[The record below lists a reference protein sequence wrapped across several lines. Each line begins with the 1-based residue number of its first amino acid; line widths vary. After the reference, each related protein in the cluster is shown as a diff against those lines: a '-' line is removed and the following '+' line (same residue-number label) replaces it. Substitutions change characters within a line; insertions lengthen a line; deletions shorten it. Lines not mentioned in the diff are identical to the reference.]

1 MLHIRTQDKLAIIA
15 QFIPEQPIIL
25 EAGAFHGQDSIRMA
39 QHWPQ
44 ATVYAFEPVPELFT
58 QLESATA
65 TYPQIHP
72 VPLALGAT
80 EGTHTF
86 WPSEHPKRPGK
97 HSQAGSLLEPQERL
111 QWSPITFNKPISV
124 QTTTIDTWATH
135 NNITHI
141 DLLWL
146 DLQGYELPVMQA
158 SPHILKTVQA
168 IWTEVHFVQA
178 YKNQAQYPEVTTW
191 LESQGFTLV
200 GTDFTETTSW
210 FFGTALFVRSKEA

>member
-1 MLHIRTQDKLAIIA
+1 MLHIRTQDKLAVIA
-15 QFIPEQPIIL
+15 RYIPEHPIIL

-44 ATVYAFEPVPELFT
+44 AIIYAFEPVPELFSK
-58 QLESATA
+58 LENATA
-65 TYPQIHP
+65 AYRHINP

-86 WPSEHPKRPGK
+86 WPCEHPKRPGK

-111 QWSPITFNKPISV
+111 QWSPITFNEPITV
-124 QTTTIDTWATH
+124 PTTTIDAWAQQ
-135 NNITHI
+135 NNIDHI

-158 SPHILKTVQA
+158 SPHILQTVRA

-178 YKNQAQYPEVTTW
+178 YKDQAQYPKVTAW

-200 GTDFTETTSW
+200 GADFTDTTSW
-210 FFGTALFVRSKEA
+210 FFGTALFVRSPKA